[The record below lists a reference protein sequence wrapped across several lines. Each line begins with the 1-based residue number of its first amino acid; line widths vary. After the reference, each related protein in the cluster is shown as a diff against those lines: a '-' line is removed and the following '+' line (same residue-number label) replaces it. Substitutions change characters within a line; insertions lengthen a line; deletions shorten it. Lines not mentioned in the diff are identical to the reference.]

1 MRKYYLFAIKKD
13 FYKSYYKNSEILYET
28 LSNLYYLRQQNISYG
43 LSIYNQICDVF
54 NKDILINYFHIKN
67 GLYIKKKNKKIL
79 VDNIENTEKYIIQIN
94 YSCII
99 IYSNKLPIILRLF
112 NYYNPRIFICDF
124 ENNDY
129 FWNNGNISNNFY
141 ELQYNLI

>member
-1 MRKYYLFAIKKD
+1 MRRYYLFAIKKD
-13 FYKSYYKNSEILYET
+13 FYKAYYNNGEILYKT
-28 LSNLYYLRQQNISYG
+28 LNNLYYLRNQNISYG
-43 LSIYNQICDVF
+43 LSVYDQICDVF
-54 NKDILINYFHIKN
+54 KKDIIINYFHIKN
-67 GLYIKKKNKKIL
+67 GFFIKKKGKKIL
-79 VDNIENTEKYIIQIN
+79 VDNIMDNEKYIIEIN

-99 IYSNKLPIILRLF
+99 IYTDILPRILKLF

-129 FWNNGNISNNFY
+129 FWNNNNFSNSYY